1 MTLERRITMKYSKN
15 DCLLLVRDLGVIP
28 QETDIKVIEVDEENE
43 TYKVAAINEPILMES
58 DVSEEILLDVTQK

>member
-1 MTLERRITMKYSKN
+1 MKYSKN